1 MATPR
6 GRASLAHF
14 PAAFLTERRRRR
26 RRRPSAVLRSQD
38 PNDDEERWVTSKTK
52 IAESYLGVLPSPP
65 AKLPALRH
73 MRRNSNG
80 LKVGWPPALPFAK
93 CRV

>member
-14 PAAFLTERRRRR
+14 PAAFLTERR

-65 AKLPALRH
+65 AKLPALRYP
-73 MRRNSNG
+73 RRNSNG
-80 LKVGWPPALPFAK
+80 LRVG
-93 CRV
+93 